1 MVFMADIIPKMTD
14 HVPAVLDYELQGFLP
29 VDEAA
34 GDKETTI
41 ADLAALNNHMAMC
54 NGVLPY
60 VRSIESL
67 CTLSNTVCKLIETR
81 RKVKKLEFGVVS
93 GKGSGRTFEVLD

>member
-1 MVFMADIIPKMTD
+1 MADTFPKLTNQ
-14 HVPAVLDYELQGFLP
+14 VPTVLDYNLEEFVP
-29 VDEAA
+29 INEESSER
-34 GDKETTI
+34 ETTI
-41 ADLAALNNHMAMC
+41 ADLAALNNHMAVC

-81 RKVKKLEFGVVS
+81 RKVKKLEFGAPN